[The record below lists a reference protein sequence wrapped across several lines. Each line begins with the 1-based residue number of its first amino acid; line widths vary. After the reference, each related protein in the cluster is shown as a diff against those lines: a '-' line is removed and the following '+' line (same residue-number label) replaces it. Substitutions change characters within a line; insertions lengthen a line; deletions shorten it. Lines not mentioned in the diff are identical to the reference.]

1 MKVPGSGQIFLR
13 QSDLP
18 SHHLT
23 HALLRSFRF
32 RAWMPALHT
41 DYLNKSRASYAVI
54 RSEAVVYDAAHC
66 VVRDSARDIRYGK
79 PSHERHNG

>member
-1 MKVPGSGQIFLR
+1 
-13 QSDLP
+13 
-18 SHHLT
+18 
-23 HALLRSFRF
+23 
-32 RAWMPALHT
+32 MPALHT